1 MKSFILFLSSILTLQ
16 CLRVEPTR
24 CHVDDEAGL
33 LEFKAGITH
42 DPSGMLSLWKPGTD
56 CCAWR
61 TTTCLASGRVNSI
74 WLTGDPGKP
83 DAFLSGTISPS
94 LTKLEFLNGLYL
106 VNLRNITGKFPVS
119 LYGMSQLFYLYLQN
133 VPLSG
138 RLPSDIGKLGSQL
151 DVLSLVGNRFTGAIP
166 ASISGLTGLTRLQIG
181 GNLITGKLPIGI
193 RSMRN
198 LTFLQVQSNKLSRP
212 IPEIFSSFNQL
223 RYLDL
228 SHNEFTGKIP
238 SSISSLASSL
248 AYLQLGH
255 NSLTGEI
262 PSFLGKFQTLD
273 TLDLSWNNLTGTVP
287 KSFKNLTKI
296 FNLDLSHNSLV
307 DPFPA
312 MNVEGIE
319 SLDLSY
325 NNFHLGRIPD
335 WVTSS
340 PIIYSLRLAKCGIKI
355 NLTNWNPKETY
366 FYDYIDLSENQIT
379 GSPVTLLNR
388 TELLVGFWA
397 SGNKLSFDLRKL
409 KIVETLKDLDLSRNS
424 VTGSVPGSVSRL
436 ERLNLSKN
444 HLCGQLPP
452 TKFPAS
458 SFEGND
464 CLCGS
469 PLPACK
475 KG

>member
-138 RLPSDIGKLGSQL
+138 RLPSDIGKLGPQL
-151 DVLSLVGNRFTGAIP
+151 HSLNLEGNKFTGAIP
-166 ASISGLTGLTRLQIG
+166 ASISELTGLSELNLA
-181 GNLITGKLPIGI
+181 GNSLTGKFPLGIG
-193 RSMRN
+193 RLVSLEM
-198 LTFLQVQSNKLSRP
+198 LDLQNNMFSRP
-212 IPEIFSSFNQL
+212 IPEIFWSLPQL
-223 RYLDL
+223 RTLKL
-228 SHNEFTGKIP
+228 SNNNFSGEIP
-238 SSISSLASSL
+238 KSISSLSQNL
-248 AYLQLGH
+248 AYLELAH

-262 PSFLGKFQTLD
+262 PSFLGKFLMLD
-273 TLDLSWNNLTGTVP
+273 TLNLSRNNFTGTVP

-296 FNLDLSHNSLV
+296 FNLDLSHNSLI
-307 DPFPA
+307 DPFPV
-312 MNVEGIE
+312 MNVKGIE

-340 PIIYSLRLAKCGIKI
+340 PILYSLKLVKCGIKT
-355 NLTNWNPKETY
+355 NLTNWKPKQTY
-366 FYDYIDLSENQIT
+366 FYDYLDVSENQIW
-379 GSPVTLLNR
+379 GSPIWLLNQ
-388 TELLVGFWA
+388 TDYLVEFRA
-397 SGNKLSFDLRKL
+397 SGNKLSFDLREMR
-409 KIVETLKDLDLSRNS
+409 IVKTMKDLDVARNL
-424 VTGSVPGSVSRL
+424 VFGKVPSSVSGL
-436 ERLNLSKN
+436 EKLNVSWN
-444 HLCGQLPP
+444 HLCGRLPP

-458 SFEGND
+458 SFEGNN

-469 PLPACK
+469 PLPPCK
-475 KG
+475 